1 MLPSSRFLI
10 VFASVQLL
18 SFASGQVQRSTID
31 FSQAVPDPVTGQLCV
46 MQQVCIADV
55 EALSRLLPAEPCLSE
70 GCTCTSDADCPG
82 ANDSGRCVA
91 CNCMQC
97 PVSVGKDIINPPLTF
112 VIDTTRSVKPDKD
125 SIFNLTQRVVNKI
138 EQGNVNIPSYLLVEF
153 NDHGPDITQNV
164 IAYPPT
170 QDVEEFKRATLS
182 LIFESFDG
190 GRDSIERL
198 TQGLL
203 VACQESPERS
213 LVVVFTDN
221 GSKDLKLK
229 HEILRLKK
237 EKQLEIY
244 IVLTPDYEGRPNDD
258 SLKVYHE
265 ISEVFN
271 IAEVG
276 ADTLIGRVQEFESE
290 NCL

>member
-1 MLPSSRFLI
+1 MS
-10 VFASVQLL
+10 
-18 SFASGQVQRSTID
+18 
-31 FSQAVPDPVTGQLCV
+31 
-46 MQQVCIADV
+46 
-55 EALSRLLPAEPCLSE
+55 
-70 GCTCTSDADCPG
+70 
-82 ANDSGRCVA
+82 
-91 CNCMQC
+91 C
-97 PVSVGKDIINPPLTF
+97 PVSVGADVINPPLTF

-125 SIFNLTQRVVNKI
+125 SIFNLTQRVVNRI

-153 NDHGPDITQNV
+153 NDRGPEISQNV
-164 IAYPPT
+164 NVYPIT
-170 QDVEEFKRATLS
+170 QDVEEFKRSTLS

-203 VACQESPERS
+203 VACQESPEKS

-229 HEILRLKK
+229 TEILRLKK
-237 EKQLEIY
+237 KKELEIY
-244 IVLTPDYEGRPNDD
+244 IVLTPDYEGRPNDE
-258 SLKVYHE
+258 SLRVYHE

-271 IAEVG
+271 IADVG
-276 ADTLIGRVQEFESE
+276 ADTLISRVQEYETE